1 MSQNVLIKSFQNGL
15 NVILDPDAEFE
26 AIIKSL
32 EQKFQE
38 SGKFF
43 QDARMALSIEG
54 RVLTTEEEK
63 RVIDTIC
70 NVSGLDIV
78 CVVGKDENQNQMY
91 LKAIHQTSFSS
102 NRNNGQF
109 YRGTLK
115 NGQILET
122 ETSIVILG
130 DVYPGSV
137 VVSTKDIIVLGGLY
151 GEAYAGG
158 SGESGHFVVALDMS
172 PEKLKI
178 GDQKYR
184 AEKIQKWSIKPK
196 VQPRIAF
203 MKNKKIIIEP
213 LTKELL
219 VSSLL

>member
-1 MSQNVLIKSFQNGL
+1 MSQKVLIKSFQNGL
-15 NVILDPDAEFE
+15 NVILDPAVEFE
-26 AIIKSL
+26 EIIKSL

-43 QDARMALSIEG
+43 QDARMALSLEG
-54 RVLTTEEEK
+54 RALSQEEEK
-63 RVIDTIC
+63 RVVDTIC
-70 NVSGLDIV
+70 DVSGLDIV
-78 CVVGKDENQNQMY
+78 CIVGRDENWNQVY
-91 LKAIHQTSFSS
+91 LKAIQQTTFNA

-115 NGQILET
+115 NGQTLET

-130 DVYPGSV
+130 DIYPGSA

-178 GDQKYR
+178 GDLKYR
-184 AEKIQKWSIKPK
+184 ADKLPKWSIKPK
-196 VQPRIAF
+196 VQPKIAY
-203 MKNKKIIIEP
+203 MRDEKIIIEP